1 MNRKTL
7 VLWTVLISALL
18 IFTGCGKKAE
28 PVQETKSV
36 MDQPEYAEESVEP
49 EVIEEA
55 VEEIVTEETVT
66 EEVVET
72 KVPVDIDEGPAI
84 YTVQLISLP
93 DHSRVKLQQEIMGKR
108 GIETDINIFEK
119 QGTNY
124 YRLRLSGRY
133 TRARAE
139 LMGAEMKDLFWS
151 ITDYWVVEG

>member
-1 MNRKTL
+1 MNRRTL

-36 MDQPEYAEESVEP
+36 MAQPEYAEESVEP
-49 EVIEEA
+49 EV
-55 VEEIVTEETVT
+55 VEEVVT

-72 KVPVDIDEGPAI
+72 KVPADIDEGPAI

-93 DHSRVKLQQEIMGKR
+93 DHSRVKLQQEIMEKR
-108 GIETDINIFEK
+108 GIETEIKIFEK

-124 YRLRLSGRY
+124 YRLRLTGNY

-139 LMGAEMKDLFWS
+139 LLGAEMKDLFWS
-151 ITDYWVVEG
+151 ITDYWVVER

>member
-1 MNRKTL
+1 MNRRTL
-7 VLWTVLISALL
+7 VLWAVLISALL
-18 IFTGCGKKAE
+18 MFTGCGKKAE

-36 MDQPEYAEESVEP
+36 MDQPGYTEESVES
-49 EVIEEA
+49 EVTEKV
-55 VEEIVTEETVT
+55 VEEVVT
-66 EEVVET
+66 EEVAET
-72 KVPVDIDEGPAI
+72 KVPADIDEGPAI

-93 DHSRVKLQQEIMGKR
+93 DQSRVKLQQEIMEKR
-108 GIETDINIFEK
+108 GIETEIKIFET

-139 LMGAEMKDLFWS
+139 LLGAEMKDLFWS